1 VLLTYVY
8 GWTYWTRPSG
18 ALTGIGELLIVVVAP
33 AVLAMALWYF
43 RQGTPGQIALSLGV
57 VDEHTGEPISAGQ
70 GLIRAVAGVLSA
82 IPLGLGLLWIAF
94 DPKKQ
99 GWHDKLAGTVVL
111 TGVEMPMRGRDQGRV
126 MRRDRRPLPRDTDED
141 TVLPLP
147 DADLE
152 WTSAVALARSDGFG
166 RIVAALL
173 LTLAGIGAL
182 VYAGP
187 LREVGPWAIAIAAVV
202 FLAHA
207 AGLAMGWRSS
217 LFFGLALFTL
227 LGLGSLGVGAW
238 FFTRLPGAPGWEFVG
253 YLFLGI
259 VTWVVGAASCAVGV
273 ALWQGRGSFT
283 GDGRGTRGALF
294 ATVVSL
300 VALAWASQALLQ
312 FYRTCEKARPGARPP
327 ACTVL
332 GAAFAA
338 HLSSTARIDPITP
351 VASST
356 LAAPATA

>member
-1 VLLTYVY
+1 VSAVLLTYVY

-18 ALTGIGELLIVVVAP
+18 ALTGIGELLIVGLVP
-33 AVLAMALWYF
+33 LAIAIGLWCF

-111 TGVEMPMRGRDQGRV
+111 TGVELPMRGRDQGRV

-166 RIVAALL
+166 QIVAALL
-173 LTLAGIGAL
+173 LAVAGIGAL

-207 AGLAMGWRSS
+207 AGLVIGWRSS
-217 LFFGLALFTL
+217 LSFGLALFAL
-227 LGLGSLGVGAW
+227 LGLGSLGAGAW
-238 FFTRLPGAPGWEFVG
+238 FFTRLPGTAGWEFVG

-259 VTWVVGAASCAVGV
+259 VTWVIGAASCAVGV
-273 ALWQGRGSFT
+273 ALWQSRSSFR

-294 ATVVSL
+294 GTVVSL
-300 VALAWASQALLQ
+300 VALAWASHALFQ

-327 ACTVL
+327 ACAVL
-332 GAAFAA
+332 GAASGPV
-338 HLSSTARIDPITP
+338 HPPTTAFPPPSPRT
-351 VASST
+351 
-356 LAAPATA
+356 